1 LWAQCCGSGSE
12 EKGHRIMTKLI
23 ASTIGSIYRRRFMA
37 FKLNYNRD
45 ALILIITPR
54 NTASSAVILAAA
66 RLQTAGIMSGPP

>member
-1 LWAQCCGSGSE
+1 
-12 EKGHRIMTKLI
+12 MTKLI
-23 ASTIGSIYRRRFMA
+23 ALTISSIYRRRFMA

-66 RLQTAGIMSGPP
+66 RRTQFSAAHSNQKSSWSARRS

>member
-1 LWAQCCGSGSE
+1 
-12 EKGHRIMTKLI
+12 
-23 ASTIGSIYRRRFMA
+23 MA

-66 RLQTAGIMSGPP
+66 RRTQFSAAHSNQKSSWSARRS